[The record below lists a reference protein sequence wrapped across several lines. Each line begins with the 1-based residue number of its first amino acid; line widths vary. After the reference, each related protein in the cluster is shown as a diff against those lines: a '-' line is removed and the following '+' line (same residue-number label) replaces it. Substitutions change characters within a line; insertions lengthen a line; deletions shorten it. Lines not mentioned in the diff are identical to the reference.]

1 MKQIALLLI
10 NTISLIFALVMNGL
24 AGSTVFN
31 GKTVGE
37 VSRQYDTL
45 FAPAGYAFAIW
56 GLIYL
61 LLILFV
67 CYQWFA
73 WFKHKEDQELKQTGI
88 WFAVGNVANGL
99 WIIAWLN
106 ESVGISVLL
115 MFVLL
120 ASLIVLTARLRLEI
134 WDAPVRVI
142 AFVWWP
148 IVFYLGWIVVAAV
161 ANVAAYLVSIG
172 WDGGF
177 MSAPTW
183 TIFLIGIA
191 TLIYLF
197 LVLYRNM
204 REAALVGIWALIAI
218 AVRQWQAHD
227 EIAISAVIGAAI
239 LLAVVSWHGYNNRE
253 TSPVKKLKRGE
264 V

>member
-1 MKQIALLLI
+1 MKQIALI
-10 NTISLIFALVMNGL
+10 IANTISLLFALAMNGL
-24 AGSTVFN
+24 AGSTFFN
-31 GKTVGE
+31 GKTVGD

-56 GLIYL
+56 GVIYL
-61 LLILFV
+61 LLLLFTG
-67 CYQWFA
+67 YQWIA
-73 WFKHKEDQELKQTGI
+73 WFRHKEDRELKQTGI
-88 WFAVGNVANGL
+88 WFAVANLANGF

-106 ESVGISVLL
+106 EYIGLSVLL
-115 MFVLL
+115 ILVLL
-120 ASLIVLTARLRLEI
+120 LSLIVLTARLRLEI
-134 WDAPVRVI
+134 WDAPVRII

-148 IVFYLGWIVVAAV
+148 VVFYLGWIVVASV
-161 ANVAAYLVSIG
+161 ANISAYLVSIN

-177 MSAPTW
+177 LAAPTW
-183 TIFLIGIA
+183 TIVLIAVA
-191 TLIYLF
+191 TVIYLF

-204 REAALVGIWALIAI
+204 REAALVGIWALVAI

-227 EIAISAVIGAAI
+227 EIAVAAVIGAAV
-239 LLAVVSWHGYNNRE
+239 LFAVVSWHGYKNRE

>member
-1 MKQIALLLI
+1 MKQISLLI
-10 NTISLIFALVMNGL
+10 LNTITLLFTLIMNGL
-24 AGSTVFN
+24 AGSSVFN

-67 CYQWFA
+67 GFQWIE
-73 WFKHKEDQELKQTGI
+73 WIKHKKDRELKQTGI
-88 WFAVGNVANGL
+88 WFSVANLANGF

-106 ESVGISVLL
+106 ESIGISVVL

-134 WDAPVRVI
+134 WDAPVRII

-148 IVFYLGWIVVAAV
+148 IVFYLGWIVVASV
-161 ANVAAYLVSIG
+161 ANTAAFLVSIN

-177 MSAPTW
+177 MAGPAW
-183 TIFLIGIA
+183 TIVLIASA
-191 TLIYLF
+191 TVIYLF
-197 LVLYRNM
+197 LMLYRNM
-204 REAALVGIWALIAI
+204 REAALVGVWALIAI
-218 AVRQWQAHD
+218 AVRQWQAYD
-227 EIAISAVIGAAI
+227 EIAVAAVIGAII
-239 LLAVVSWHGYNNRE
+239 LFAVVSWHGYKNRV